1 MLVHS
6 ISNTNFN
13 INAADAAANNN
24 SSNNSAIEEYYT
36 SDIEDYNAQ
45 FQEYIPAEP
54 NSDIE
59 SDPEPNTPAGN
70 WVELR
75 DHPDYEI
82 YSEFPHDIRRKD
94 TGRVV
99 SKSIHKGTGY
109 WQVHLNGKTYNLH
122 RLIAEQ
128 FIENP
133 DSARFNVVDH
143 VDRDKTNYHINNLRW
158 TTQSQNMKNKSSNRG
173 VVYSYIDM
181 IAEDCIVVDHYGNH
195 VLQNYYYDENLDQ
208 FFWHDVELARYRELP
223 VLTLKNGT
231 RYVCAVDS
239 EGKQVAIRIHIFK
252 QLYNLE

>member
-173 VVYSYIDM
+173 VVYSYIDE
-181 IAEDCIVVDHYGNH
+181 IDGDSIVVNRYGNRT
-195 VLQNYYYDENLDQ
+195 LENYYYDDNLEM
-208 FFWHDVELARYRELP
+208 FYWHDTELNRYRELA
-223 VLTLKNGT
+223 VITRKNGS
-231 RYVCAVDS
+231 RYVW
-239 EGKQVAIRIHIFK
+239 AIDTNGNRVQLCLKKFK
-252 QLYNLE
+252 QLYDIE

>member
-59 SDPEPNTPAGN
+59 SDPEPNTPAGSWLEVVN
-70 WVELR
+70 
-75 DHPDYEI
+75 HPDYEI
-82 YSEFPHDIRRKD
+82 FSEFPHDIRRKN

-99 SKSIHKGTGY
+99 SKNINSKGY
-109 WQVHLNGKTYNLH
+109 IQVELNGKSYLLH
-122 RLIAEQ
+122 RIIAEQ

-133 DSARFNVVDH
+133 NPARLTVVDH
-143 VDRDKTNYHINNLRW
+143 IDRDKTNYRISNLRW
-158 TTQSQNMKNKSSNRG
+158 TNQSQNCRNKSSHKG

-195 VLQNYYYDENLDQ
+195 VLQNYDYDENLDQ